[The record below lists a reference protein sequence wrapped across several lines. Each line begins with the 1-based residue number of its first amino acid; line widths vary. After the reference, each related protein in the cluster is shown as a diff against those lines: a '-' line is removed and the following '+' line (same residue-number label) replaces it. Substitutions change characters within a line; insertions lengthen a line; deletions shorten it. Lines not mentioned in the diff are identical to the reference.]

1 MPKKQTNGDRPAR
14 RGRGGAI
21 WQGSLRLSLV
31 SCPVA
36 VYNATTREHDVSFH
50 LIHPKTH
57 NRIRMIPHDPELGEV
72 SRSDLVKGFE
82 IAKNQYVTL
91 TEDEIRAVRL
101 KSTDTID
108 IEQFVEAGEVDRIYW
123 KDPYYLAPD
132 GESAAEAYAVIRD
145 AMGQTKR
152 LAIGRVVMHT
162 RERQVV
168 IEPRGRGLLMTTLRS
183 RDEIR
188 AEKEIFDR
196 VPADKADR
204 RMVEIANK
212 IIEQQASGFDPTR
225 FEDHYEEALR
235 ELIEQKRKGR
245 TVVAAEPPKEE
256 KVIDLMDALSRSLGR
271 GGQGSDKAKRFLKA
285 RRAGG
290 AKRRAAG

>member
-1 MPKKQTNGDRPAR
+1 MPKKRANGERPAR

-21 WQGSLRLSLV
+21 WQGNLRLSLV

-36 VYNATTREHDVSFH
+36 VYNAATREHDVSFH

-72 SRSDLVKGFE
+72 SRGDLVKGYE

-101 KSTDTID
+101 PSSDTID
-108 IEQFVEAGEVDRIYW
+108 IEQFVEADEVDRIYW

-132 GESAAEAYAVIRD
+132 GESAAEAYGVIRD
-145 AMGQTKR
+145 AMADAGR

-183 RDEIR
+183 GDEIR
-188 AEKEIFDR
+188 DEKEFFER
-196 VPADKADR
+196 APAAKADR
-204 RMVEIANK
+204 KMVEIATR
-212 IIEQQASGFDPTR
+212 IIEQQASGFDPAR
-225 FEDHYEEALR
+225 FEDHYEQALR
-235 ELIEQKRKGR
+235 DLIEQKRKGS
-245 TVVAAEPPKEE
+245 TVVAPEPPKEE
-256 KVIDLMDALSRSLGR
+256 KVIDLMDALSRSLRR
-271 GGQGSDKAKRFLKA
+271 GGGGSASAKRFLKA
-285 RRAGG
+285 RRAG
-290 AKRRAAG
+290 ARRRAAG